1 MPGLCSG
8 HWCGHLLM
16 LDVPSSRTF
25 GHHFLNL
32 WTLLKILLVWLPPY
46 FCIISFSLCEC
57 IFLVLFWNIMTAD
70 TTNLI
75 VKNNFCLAPC
85 CLCAFQIPECHPDNV
100 PAYPAISHN
109 RSHHQQRCTK
119 AQASSQGL
127 GESHSTGKTEK
138 LLIIVIISNVPWG
151 LNQHDGFS
159 LTPEG
164 VLHIQGPNHG
174 VCGVSLRELRLRQ
187 RTEEA
192 EGVRVGKKGILS
204 VLVQFFVFDGVL
216 LSSCTGLN
224 RPTKVGCQLGLRGD
238 MKPPSALVLWSPE
251 SQAFNFAAIQPK
263 QIHVWPDLLALT
275 FIQFDFQSGTAVR
288 FRTRL
293 PSL

>member
-1 MPGLCSG
+1 MAVKP
-8 HWCGHLLM
+8 
-16 LDVPSSRTF
+16 
-25 GHHFLNL
+25 LNL
-32 WTLLKILLVWLPPY
+32 WTLLKILLVWWPPY
-46 FCIISFSLCEC
+46 CCIISFSLCEC
-57 IFLVLFWNIMTAD
+57 IFLVLFWNTMTAD
-70 TTNLI
+70 TTKLT
-75 VKNNFCLAPC
+75 VKNNFCPAPC

-119 AQASSQGL
+119 AQASAQGL
-127 GESHSTGKTEK
+127 GESHPTGKTEK
-138 LLIIVIISNVPWG
+138 LLIIVIISNVPRG

-187 RTEEA
+187 RAEEA
-192 EGVRVGKKGILS
+192 EGVRVGKKSI
-204 VLVQFFVFDGVL
+204 QFFVFDGVL

-224 RPTKVGCQLGLRGD
+224 RRTKVGCQLGLRGD
-238 MKPPSALVLWSPE
+238 MKPALVLWSPE